1 MIGTKN
7 LNQMTINNIFIT
19 ASIFCVL
26 AYFISDFFFSDGVF
40 YLIGGLMGVIAKG
53 IGLKSFFLLIW
64 TLILG
69 VVILGAFKTQNKN
82 LLIGLALIMWF
93 LFYVIDAYLY
103 NLMPDI
109 TTKTYRYL
117 HMVISILTKSL
128 LLSFVLYRNLKIT

>member
-69 VVILGAFKTQNKN
+69 IVILGAFKTQNKK
-82 LLIGLALIMWF
+82 LLIGLVLIMWF